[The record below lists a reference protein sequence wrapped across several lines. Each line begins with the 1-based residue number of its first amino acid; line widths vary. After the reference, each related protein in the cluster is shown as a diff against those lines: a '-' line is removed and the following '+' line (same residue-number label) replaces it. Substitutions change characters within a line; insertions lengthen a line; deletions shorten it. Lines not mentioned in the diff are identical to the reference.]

1 MAVAGGSIATGDCPG
16 TGKIIFAAGEDLV
29 TETTANG
36 TAAGDDLPLKVK
48 LAVYGAGL
56 FSNSISNMM
65 NIVVPLWALALDP
78 TPLTLGLI
86 LGARSFLPLLLAIHG
101 GALMDR
107 IGTRRVI
114 LFFAGVA
121 IVTTPLYP
129 AMPFIPALIAL
140 QMLNGLA
147 ASMGWV
153 GAQTLIGQIMRGS
166 TRHAGRL
173 SFASRIGSIA
183 GPPVIGA
190 VWDLLGP
197 WPSFA
202 VLALPGLAMW
212 MTARVL
218 PPDAPRTDDG
228 GNPRPI
234 AFRDL
239 VPRLSDYI
247 EAFRL
252 LAVPTIAFV
261 ILMAAIRIS
270 GNGIKS
276 SFYIVYLQ
284 HIGMTGTM
292 IGLLSSANSLT
303 GSFSALT
310 SRAATRILRAPI
322 LLFLTV
328 GISIALISVTPLFSA
343 FFIFLALTSLRG
355 ITMGMSQPLMISII
369 AKSSGNRQGR
379 AVGLRTTTNRL
390 IQVIVPITMGG
401 LTQAVG
407 IEWSFFVTGT
417 VLAAMMV
424 PAYLAMRRAGLHR
437 PS

>member
-1 MAVAGGSIATGDCPG
+1 
-16 TGKIIFAAGEDLV
+16 
-29 TETTANG
+29 
-36 TAAGDDLPLKVK
+36 
-48 LAVYGAGL
+48 
-56 FSNSISNMM
+56 
-65 NIVVPLWALALDP
+65 
-78 TPLTLGLI
+78 
-86 LGARSFLPLLLAIHG
+86 
-101 GALMDR
+101 
-107 IGTRRVI
+107 
-114 LFFAGVA
+114 
-121 IVTTPLYP
+121 
-129 AMPFIPALIAL
+129 MPFIPALIVL

-153 GAQTLIGQIMRGS
+153 GAQTLIGQIMQRLHAARGPA
-166 TRHAGRL
+166 R
-173 SFASRIGSIA
+173 FASRIGSIA
-183 GPPVIGA
+183 GRRDRH

-202 VLALPGLAMW
+202 LLALPGLAMW

-292 IGLLSSANSLT
+292 IGLLSSANSSYGQFFCAHEPRGDAYHTRADPAVPDRWHLDRADLRDAAVL
-303 GSFSALT
+303 GT
-310 SRAATRILRAPI
+310 SSYSWR
-322 LLFLTV
+322 
-328 GISIALISVTPLFSA
+328 
-343 FFIFLALTSLRG
+343 
-355 ITMGMSQPLMISII
+355 
-369 AKSSGNRQGR
+369 
-379 AVGLRTTTNRL
+379 
-390 IQVIVPITMGG
+390 
-401 LTQAVG
+401 
-407 IEWSFFVTGT
+407 
-417 VLAAMMV
+417 
-424 PAYLAMRRAGLHR
+424 
-437 PS
+437 